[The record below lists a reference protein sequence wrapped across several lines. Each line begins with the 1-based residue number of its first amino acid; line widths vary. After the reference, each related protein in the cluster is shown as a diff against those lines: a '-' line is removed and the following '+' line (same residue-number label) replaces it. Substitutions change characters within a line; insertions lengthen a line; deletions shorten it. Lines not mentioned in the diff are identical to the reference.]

1 MTALSRSALETE
13 IASLIA
19 DNTSG
24 NITPANVRQV
34 QNDTADSCF
43 NNTTDTFAN
52 IPSGAISCTTI
63 AAAGNVT
70 LGNGIALQ
78 SDSTTAH
85 TLLIQGYQT
94 TSSAYATLATITNGS
109 TATLAIAPAANGAV
123 TINGAVIGGT
133 TPAAGTFTA
142 LSATTGYNGLIGGV
156 TPAAATFT
164 TATTA
169 QVINTNTAVVVT
181 TNAGTVPVTKSLSTF
196 TNSSAATM
204 TITLATASAIDGQ
217 ISVVRIY
224 DFSAAAETITWTNTE
239 NSTVTAPTTSNGS
252 TTLPLTVTF
261 MYNGAT
267 SKWRCI
273 NKA

>member
-13 IASLIA
+13 ISSLIA

-24 NITPANVRQV
+24 NITPANVRQI

-43 NNTTDTFAN
+43 NTTTDTYAQ
-52 IPSGAISCTTI
+52 IASGAISCTTI
-63 AAAGNVT
+63 AAAGNLT
-70 LGNGIALQ
+70 LANGIAIQ

-94 TSSAYATLATITNGS
+94 TSSAYATLATITNGA
-109 TATLAIAPAANGAV
+109 TATLALAAPTHG
-123 TINGAVIGGT
+123 TITIDGAVIGGV
-133 TPAAGTFTA
+133 TPAAGSFTTLA
-142 LSATTGYNGLIGGV
+142 ASTGYNGLIGGV

-169 QVINTNTAVVVT
+169 QVINTNTAVTVT
-181 TNAGTVPVTKSLSTF
+181 TNAGTVPVTKSLNTF

-217 ISVVRIY
+217 QSVVRIY
-224 DFSAAAETITWTNTE
+224 DFSAAAETITWVNTE
-239 NSTVTAPTTSNGS
+239 NSTITAPTTSNGS
-252 TTLPLTVTF
+252 TTSPLTVTF
-261 MYNGAT
+261 MYNTAT